1 MNPNTNYKSILFAI
15 ISHTGLGLYVVLS
28 KLLFSKYPPFGL
40 LACGFFF
47 SLLVGIVALRKNFV
61 LSDLKKIS
69 VWSIGYI
76 AVFRS
81 VSKMIAVQYTT
92 ATNVQLFGL
101 TAPFFTALI
110 SRIFLKEKLP
120 SGTILALFVTSLGAF
135 LVTGEYSINSFEAIG
150 HKNLLGMGLALI
162 SAIFMAILVIVTN
175 YSIKIQNNPTNVYL
189 QQTFSLV
196 ATYFLLSLLT
206 KESWDPFLQVGL
218 VDICLLGLF
227 FIIIFIAGGITVY
240 AISLVNT
247 SIFSILL
254 SLRLVVVLIFGKVV
268 LGETLIS
275 TGQYLGAFLVV
286 TILTWYLWKQNKVPE
301 ILVED
306 LKNNQK

>member
-1 MNPNTNYKSILFAI
+1 MNSNTNYKSTLFAI

-40 LACGFFF
+40 LACGFCF
-47 SLLVGIVALRKNFV
+47 SLLVGIVALRKNIV
-61 LSDLKKIS
+61 LSDLTKIS
-69 VWSIGYI
+69 VWSIGFI

-135 LVTGEYSINSFEAIG
+135 LVTGEYSINPLEAIG

-275 TGQYLGAFLVV
+275 TGQYLGVFLVV
-286 TILTWYLWKQNKVPE
+286 TILTWYLWKQNKVLE

-306 LKNNQK
+306 LKPNQK

>member
-1 MNPNTNYKSILFAI
+1 LNTNTRYKSTILAV

-28 KLLFSKYPPFGL
+28 KLLFSRYPPFGL
-40 LACGFFF
+40 LACGFCF

-61 LSDLKKIS
+61 VSDLKKIS
-69 VWSIGYI
+69 VWGIGFI

-81 VSKMIAVQYTT
+81 LSKMVAVQYTT

-101 TAPFFTALI
+101 TAPFFTAFI
-110 SRIFLKEKLP
+110 ARIFLKEKLP
-120 SGTILALFVTSLGAF
+120 RGTILALFVTSLGAF
-135 LVTGEYSINSFEAIG
+135 MVTGEYYINPVEAIS
-150 HKNLLGMGLALI
+150 HDNLLGMGLALI

-196 ATYFLLSLLT
+196 ITYFLLSLLA
-206 KESWDPFLQVGL
+206 KESWEPLLQVGL
-218 VDICLLGLF
+218 VDICILGLF
-227 FIIIFIAGGITVY
+227 FIIIFISGGITVY

-247 SIFSILL
+247 SIYSILL
-254 SLRLVVVLIFGKVV
+254 SLRLVVVLIFGSLI

-275 TGQYLGAFLVV
+275 SFQYLGVLIVV
-286 TILTWYLWKQNKVPE
+286 TMLTWYLWKQNKA
-301 ILVED
+301 
-306 LKNNQK
+306 

>member
-196 ATYFLLSLLT
+196 TTYFLLSLLT

-240 AISLVNT
+240 AISLG
-247 SIFSILL
+247 
-254 SLRLVVVLIFGKVV
+254 LVVVLIFGKVV

>member
-1 MNPNTNYKSILFAI
+1 VNSNTNCKSTLFAL

-40 LACGFFF
+40 LTCGFFF

-61 LSDLKKIS
+61 LSDLIKIS
-69 VWSIGYI
+69 VWSIGFI

-120 SGTILALFVTSLGAF
+120 SGTILALFVTSLGAY
-135 LVTGEYSINSFEAIG
+135 LVTGEYSINPLEAIG

-175 YSIKIQNNPTNVYL
+175 YSIKIQNNSTNVYL

-254 SLRLVVVLIFGKVV
+254 SIRLVVVLIFGKVV

-275 TGQYLGAFLVV
+275 TGQYLGVFLVV
-286 TILTWYLWKQNKVPE
+286 TTLTWYLWKQNKVPE
-301 ILVED
+301 RLVY
-306 LKNNQK
+306 KPKK